1 MAILNIDNAL
11 KNIGLKRIVN
21 YPYSIGEYLFD
32 YIFFCQIIKYLV

>member
-32 YIFFCQIIKYLV
+32 YFFLVKLLNI